1 MRWWWFGQVMFTC
14 SEYRVAVKP
23 IVKLQVI
30 ALAQIVLLFSILCS
44 IIRLVARQWSSHS
57 RLCVIRLSWWPVTSV
72 GALIWCWHYLKSL
85 QSFHIYLWSFIIFL
99 LFGPSMSPDL
109 VCVSLTAESNLDVE
123 SKRTVHYQ
131 TPWHRQRNIFQ
142 PSTRP
147 ACVEELY
154 GQANFSL
161 WALDQ
166 GGPPCWLLLCSWP
179 SQSSCLL

>member
-1 MRWWWFGQVMFTC
+1 MGVF
-14 SEYRVAVKP
+14 
-23 IVKLQVI
+23 VI
-30 ALAQIVLLFSILCS
+30 YLF
-44 IIRLVARQWSSHS
+44 
-57 RLCVIRLSWWPVTSV
+57 WWPMTSV
-72 GALIWCWHYLKSL
+72 GAGGADPMLKWL
-85 QSFHIYLWSFIIFL
+85 EIIAKFPHSSVTVPL

-123 SKRTVHYQ
+123 SKRTVHFQ
-131 TPWHRQRNIFQ
+131 TPWQRQRNIFQ

-166 GGPPCWLLLCSWP
+166 GGAP
-179 SQSSCLL
+179 SCYKAGCDSATGFLNHHVIKLFWIIIVLPSSESL

>member
-1 MRWWWFGQVMFTC
+1 MLCNQAGC
-14 SEYRVAVKP
+14 SPMELPFRSVGNLP
-23 IVKLQVI
+23 
-30 ALAQIVLLFSILCS
+30 VLVTHDI
-44 IIRLVARQWSSHS
+44 S
-57 RLCVIRLSWWPVTSV
+57 RCRG
-72 GALIWCWHYLKSL
+72 GALIRCGNGLKSL
-85 QSFHIYLWSFIIFL
+85 QSFHIHLSSCPL

-166 GGPPCWLLLCSWP
+166 GGAP
-179 SQSSCLL
+179 SYYITCCVVVVTLPAFSIIMP

>member
-1 MRWWWFGQVMFTC
+1 
-14 SEYRVAVKP
+14 
-23 IVKLQVI
+23 
-30 ALAQIVLLFSILCS
+30 
-44 IIRLVARQWSSHS
+44 
-57 RLCVIRLSWWPVTSV
+57 
-72 GALIWCWHYLKSL
+72 
-85 QSFHIYLWSFIIFL
+85 
-99 LFGPSMSPDL
+99 MSPDL
-109 VCVSLTAESNLDVE
+109 VCVSLTAESDLDVE

-166 GGPPCWLLLCSWP
+166 GGPPAVTELIVTLLPAFSIIMP
-179 SQSSCLL
+179 SFFKSYFE